1 MIQGPTAIPP
11 VATHPVD
18 TPALPSVQQEPVQ
31 ELVSRFEALLGHAKD
46 AHRQSK
52 GPSAIGELVAKE
64 DAAVR
69 ATADRINATLET
81 DKVKPMEE
89 IMVDAMRIQ
98 MEAAATMTKIHMGS
112 MVAHSGKNAVQTL
125 MKNQ

>member
-1 MIQGPTAIPP
+1 MIQGPTAVPP
-11 VATHPVD
+11 VPTHSVD
-18 TPALPSVQQEPVQ
+18 TPRCPPSS
-31 ELVSRFEALLGHAKD
+31 LSRCRNWSRASRRCSARPRMPSGT
-46 AHRQSK
+46 K

-89 IMVDAMRIQ
+89 ILVDAMRIQ